1 MNQNYLFKPYF
12 FGYFIKIIL
21 TQKWILKVQQIL
33 DLPSQPKT
41 SPNLKFCFMK
51 IALRATD
58 IQWLW
63 MATKQAMESAVEA
76 EHHFL
81 LAYGLHNIKLPL
93 NKPDNA
99 FQSIKMII
107 DIWLSLSRVLP
118 RHCSEA
124 GASHYWYAWLQFP
137 QCLTVPN
144 FRHSSIFTKDR
155 WDPSIKDVLSFHF
168 FWIALLV
175 VLFHQN

>member
-1 MNQNYLFKPYF
+1 MKS
-12 FGYFIKIIL
+12 K
-21 TQKWILKVQQIL
+21 
-33 DLPSQPKT
+33 LPSQPKT
-41 SPNLKFCFMK
+41 SPNLKFFFMK

-58 IQWLW
+58 IQWFW

-118 RHCSEA
+118 RHCTEA

-168 FWIALLV
+168 FELLFSSYCSIRISSFWV
-175 VLFHQN
+175 FL